1 MVIGRLRDEE
11 GEGPVNSSLMLRCGR
26 TAVATTLL
34 VGMSACGGGD
44 GSNSEQAGGQVAADA
59 GSATSAPVA
68 VGSGVEV
75 VAKDIAFAPS
85 ELEVGATPTKI
96 TLRNEGAIAH
106 TLVIEGAPK
115 FEKLEV
121 LTNGASDFA
130 VLDVAPGTYNAYC
143 DQPGHRAAGMELK
156 LNVS

>member
-44 GSNSEQAGGQVAADA
+44 GSTSEQAGGQVAPAA
-59 GSATSAPVA
+59 SSATSAPVA
-68 VGSGVEV
+68 DGSGVEV
-75 VAKDIAFAPS
+75 VAKDIVFAPT
-85 ELEVGATPTKI
+85 ELMVGATPTKI
-96 TLRNEGAIAH
+96 TLRNEGSIAH
-106 TLVIEGAPK
+106 TLVIEGAPN
-115 FEKLEV
+115 FEKLEAM
-121 LTNGASDFA
+121 TNGASDFA